1 MEIKFIE
8 KEDIME
14 EIILDDIEHVN
25 ESLIELKR
33 SILNLN
39 DKDEDKMKKYN
50 FIMFTIVNFLYSIFI
65 FIGFIFLINNKIN
78 IFNINH
84 FYEEAYKNVLL
95 SLSIFLEILFRL
107 SLNIIIIKGL
117 KKS

>member
-33 SILNLN
+33 SIVNNPHLISLRGFEEGACR
-39 DKDEDKMKKYN
+39 KSAR
-50 FIMFTIVNFLYSIFI
+50 NFL
-65 FIGFIFLINNKIN
+65 LW
-78 IFNINH
+78 
-84 FYEEAYKNVLL
+84 
-95 SLSIFLEILFRL
+95 
-107 SLNIIIIKGL
+107 
-117 KKS
+117 

>member
-33 SILNLN
+33 SILSLK
-39 DKDEDKMKKYN
+39 DKDEDSEVYHRFCDMEDEV
-50 FIMFTIVNFLYSIFI
+50 VNVIEEIKSI
-65 FIGFIFLINNKIN
+65 L
-78 IFNINH
+78 
-84 FYEEAYKNVLL
+84 
-95 SLSIFLEILFRL
+95 
-107 SLNIIIIKGL
+107 KGE
-117 KKS
+117 KTNE

>member
-39 DKDEDKMKKYN
+39 DKDEDSEVYHRFCDMEDEV
-50 FIMFTIVNFLYSIFI
+50 VNVTEEIKSILK
-65 FIGFIFLINNKIN
+65 GEKIN
-78 IFNINH
+78 
-84 FYEEAYKNVLL
+84 E
-95 SLSIFLEILFRL
+95 
-107 SLNIIIIKGL
+107 
-117 KKS
+117 

>member
-39 DKDEDKMKKYN
+39 DKDEDSEVYHRFCDMEDEEANVIKEIN
-50 FIMFTIVNFLYSIFI
+50 SILK
-65 FIGFIFLINNKIN
+65 GEKIN
-78 IFNINH
+78 
-84 FYEEAYKNVLL
+84 E
-95 SLSIFLEILFRL
+95 
-107 SLNIIIIKGL
+107 
-117 KKS
+117 

>member
-33 SILNLN
+33 SILSLN
-39 DKDEDKMKKYN
+39 DKDEDSEVYHRFCDMEDEV
-50 FIMFTIVNFLYSIFI
+50 VNVIEEIKSILK
-65 FIGFIFLINNKIN
+65 GEKIN
-78 IFNINH
+78 ERENEYTTKI
-84 FYEEAYKNVLL
+84 
-95 SLSIFLEILFRL
+95 S
-107 SLNIIIIKGL
+107 
-117 KKS
+117 

>member
-39 DKDEDKMKKYN
+39 DKDEDSEVYHRFCDMEDEV
-50 FIMFTIVNFLYSIFI
+50 VNVI
-65 FIGFIFLINNKIN
+65 
-78 IFNINH
+78 
-84 FYEEAYKNVLL
+84 EE
-95 SLSIFLEILFRL
+95 
-107 SLNIIIIKGL
+107 IKSML
-117 KKS
+117 KGEKTNE

>member
-39 DKDEDKMKKYN
+39 DKDEDSEVYHRFCDMHRSIYHS
-50 FIMFTIVNFLYSIFI
+50 IV
-65 FIGFIFLINNKIN
+65 
-78 IFNINH
+78 
-84 FYEEAYKNVLL
+84 L
-95 SLSIFLEILFRL
+95 SLLEMCGMNKHP
-107 SLNIIIIKGL
+107 SL
-117 KKS
+117 

>member
-39 DKDEDKMKKYN
+39 DKDEDSEVYHRFCDMEDEVGN
-50 FIMFTIVNFLYSIFI
+50 VI
-65 FIGFIFLINNKIN
+65 
-78 IFNINH
+78 
-84 FYEEAYKNVLL
+84 EE
-95 SLSIFLEILFRL
+95 
-107 SLNIIIIKGL
+107 IKSML
-117 KKS
+117 KGEKTNE

>member
-39 DKDEDKMKKYN
+39 DKDEDSVVYHRFCDMEDEV
-50 FIMFTIVNFLYSIFI
+50 VNVI
-65 FIGFIFLINNKIN
+65 
-78 IFNINH
+78 
-84 FYEEAYKNVLL
+84 EE
-95 SLSIFLEILFRL
+95 
-107 SLNIIIIKGL
+107 IKSML
-117 KKS
+117 KGEKTNE

>member
-33 SILNLN
+33 SILSLKDN
-39 DKDEDKMKKYN
+39 DEDSEVYHRFCDMEDEV
-50 FIMFTIVNFLYSIFI
+50 VNVFEEIKSI
-65 FIGFIFLINNKIN
+65 L
-78 IFNINH
+78 
-84 FYEEAYKNVLL
+84 
-95 SLSIFLEILFRL
+95 
-107 SLNIIIIKGL
+107 KG
-117 KKS
+117 

>member
-33 SILNLN
+33 SILNLK
-39 DKDEDKMKKYN
+39 DKDEDSEVYHRFCDMEDEV
-50 FIMFTIVNFLYSIFI
+50 VNVIEEIKSI
-65 FIGFIFLINNKIN
+65 L
-78 IFNINH
+78 
-84 FYEEAYKNVLL
+84 
-95 SLSIFLEILFRL
+95 
-107 SLNIIIIKGL
+107 KGE
-117 KKS
+117 KTNE

>member
-25 ESLIELKR
+25 ESLIDLKR

-39 DKDEDKMKKYN
+39 DKDEDSEVYHRFCDMEDEV
-50 FIMFTIVNFLYSIFI
+50 VNVIEEIKSILK
-65 FIGFIFLINNKIN
+65 GEKIN
-78 IFNINH
+78 
-84 FYEEAYKNVLL
+84 E
-95 SLSIFLEILFRL
+95 
-107 SLNIIIIKGL
+107 
-117 KKS
+117 

>member
-33 SILNLN
+33 SILSLK
-39 DKDEDKMKKYN
+39 DKDEDSEVYHRFCDMEDEV
-50 FIMFTIVNFLYSIFI
+50 VNVFEEIKSILK
-65 FIGFIFLINNKIN
+65 GEKIN
-78 IFNINH
+78 
-84 FYEEAYKNVLL
+84 E
-95 SLSIFLEILFRL
+95 
-107 SLNIIIIKGL
+107 
-117 KKS
+117 

>member
-39 DKDEDKMKKYN
+39 EKDEDSEVYHRFCDMEDEV
-50 FIMFTIVNFLYSIFI
+50 VNVIEEIKSNIKRRK
-65 FIGFIFLINNKIN
+65 NK
-78 IFNINH
+78 
-84 FYEEAYKNVLL
+84 
-95 SLSIFLEILFRL
+95 
-107 SLNIIIIKGL
+107 
-117 KKS
+117 

>member
-39 DKDEDKMKKYN
+39 DKDEDSEVYHRFCDMEDEVVNVIEEMK
-50 FIMFTIVNFLYSIFI
+50 SILK
-65 FIGFIFLINNKIN
+65 GEKIN
-78 IFNINH
+78 
-84 FYEEAYKNVLL
+84 E
-95 SLSIFLEILFRL
+95 
-107 SLNIIIIKGL
+107 
-117 KKS
+117 

>member
-39 DKDEDKMKKYN
+39 DKDEDSEVYHRFCDMEDEV
-50 FIMFTIVNFLYSIFI
+50 VNVIEEIKSIW
-65 FIGFIFLINNKIN
+65 N
-78 IFNINH
+78 
-84 FYEEAYKNVLL
+84 
-95 SLSIFLEILFRL
+95 
-107 SLNIIIIKGL
+107 
-117 KKS
+117 

>member
-39 DKDEDKMKKYN
+39 DKDEDSEGYHRFCDMEDEV
-50 FIMFTIVNFLYSIFI
+50 VNVIEEIKSI
-65 FIGFIFLINNKIN
+65 L
-78 IFNINH
+78 
-84 FYEEAYKNVLL
+84 
-95 SLSIFLEILFRL
+95 
-107 SLNIIIIKGL
+107 KGE
-117 KKS
+117 KTNE

>member
-25 ESLIELKR
+25 ESLIELKI

-39 DKDEDKMKKYN
+39 DKDEDSEVYHRFCDMEDEV
-50 FIMFTIVNFLYSIFI
+50 VNVIEEIKSILK
-65 FIGFIFLINNKIN
+65 GEKIN
-78 IFNINH
+78 
-84 FYEEAYKNVLL
+84 E
-95 SLSIFLEILFRL
+95 
-107 SLNIIIIKGL
+107 
-117 KKS
+117 

>member
-39 DKDEDKMKKYN
+39 DKDEDSEVYHRFCDMEDEV
-50 FIMFTIVNFLYSIFI
+50 VNVIKEIKSI
-65 FIGFIFLINNKIN
+65 L
-78 IFNINH
+78 
-84 FYEEAYKNVLL
+84 
-95 SLSIFLEILFRL
+95 
-107 SLNIIIIKGL
+107 KGE
-117 KKS
+117 KTNE

>member
-39 DKDEDKMKKYN
+39 DKDEDSEVYHRFCDMEDKV
-50 FIMFTIVNFLYSIFI
+50 VNVIEEIKSILK
-65 FIGFIFLINNKIN
+65 GEKIN
-78 IFNINH
+78 
-84 FYEEAYKNVLL
+84 E
-95 SLSIFLEILFRL
+95 
-107 SLNIIIIKGL
+107 
-117 KKS
+117 

>member
-39 DKDEDKMKKYN
+39 DKDEDSEVYHRFCDMEDEV
-50 FIMFTIVNFLYSIFI
+50 VNVIEEIKSNIKRRK
-65 FIGFIFLINNKIN
+65 NK
-78 IFNINH
+78 
-84 FYEEAYKNVLL
+84 
-95 SLSIFLEILFRL
+95 
-107 SLNIIIIKGL
+107 
-117 KKS
+117 